1 MKNYVSYVVQGP
13 EGHNHFSETLK
24 IDQPSYS
31 YSKEP
36 ETLGVMEWAAMKQKE
51 LSADQKLVI
60 VNVFK
65 L

>member
-13 EGHNHFSETLK
+13 EGHTHFSETLE
-24 IDQPSYS
+24 IEHPVYS
-31 YSKEP
+31 YTKEP
-36 ETLGVMEWAAMKQKE
+36 ETMEVMEWAAMKQKE
-51 LSADQKLVI
+51 LPSDRKLVI